1 MERIVWYKD
10 GQPIDSVTADQSL
23 ASTPVKLTMT
33 GCFLQDGGLAVD
45 EAGGV
50 YTYDEYGSRII
61 KWSSLSGVTT
71 VGPFEHAQV
80 LRLFVD
86 HAGNVYA
93 SQTQTQQAVKFTPG
107 SQNGIVVAAVPPV
120 ANLGGTSETGLYVD
134 CQGTVYIG
142 DAFSG
147 AVYKWPAGDTSGT
160 VVIGTNGP
168 GAADNL
174 QVDSSGNVFVL
185 TNAGVQKCSPGA
197 SRSVTVASFGPSFP
211 INAQCMWMDGSDTIY
226 LVGPDNGRSTVDVL
240 KWGPGAAGPTMVCD
254 YPLTELGYMG
264 LAMDTKGNIYTVGQV
279 GDQVYEFLK
288 TSNIDSVFT
297 PTATG
302 QYYAV
307 VTDMQGYAAITNKIV
322 INSPSAGPP
331 SIRISATAT
340 STPVCT
346 PISFTANTT
355 NAGIDPV
362 YQWEV
367 SGVPAGGD
375 STTYSYNL
383 FANGDQVYCILT
395 AQAGCSGPVTDTSN
409 ILTLS
414 IDPHGTASL
423 TIATPKNPICQ
434 GDPAAFAAT
443 VTNGSNAPAFEWLL
457 NGVPTGDDS
466 ATYTR
471 SNLFNGDV
479 ITCLL
484 TSDDVCGLAKSNS
497 IPLTVST
504 PPTVESGQIFTVLR
518 GHELTLD
525 PVTTGDNFPATSM
538 DASHGPLR
546 SQHCRP
552 GRQPQ
557 HQYPLYIDSHSTR
570 RLRSQRRRFW

>member
-1 MERIVWYKD
+1 METI
-10 GQPIDSVTADQSL
+10 
-23 ASTPVKLTMT
+23 
-33 GCFLQDGGLAVD
+33 
-45 EAGGV
+45 
-50 YTYDEYGSRII
+50 
-61 KWSSLSGVTT
+61 
-71 VGPFEHAQV
+71 
-80 LRLFVD
+80 
-86 HAGNVYA
+86 
-93 SQTQTQQAVKFTPG
+93 
-107 SQNGIVVAAVPPV
+107 
-120 ANLGGTSETGLYVD
+120 ETGLYVD

-142 DAFSG
+142 DGASG
-147 AVYKWPAGDTSGT
+147 AVYKWPAGDTSST
-160 VVIGTNGP
+160 VVFGTNGP
-168 GAADNL
+168 GSASTL
-174 QVDSSGNVFVL
+174 LVDSSGNIFVL
-185 TNAGVQKCSPGA
+185 MNSGVQKWAPGA
-197 SRSVTVASFGPSFP
+197 SSGVIVAPFGPSFP
-211 INAQCMWMDGSDTIY
+211 IFPEDMWMDGSDTIY
-226 LVGPDNGRSTVDVL
+226 LAGADNTRSNIEVL
-240 KWGPGAAGPTMVCD
+240 KWGPGAASHLIVCSFPVSE
-254 YPLTELGYMG
+254 YGIP
-264 LAMDTKGNIYTVGQV
+264 AVNMDTKGNIYAVGQV

-307 VTDMQGYAAITNKIV
+307 VTDMQGYAAMTNKIV
-322 INSPSAGPP
+322 INSPAAGPP

-367 SGVPAGGD
+367 EAVSRPAATAPRIPITSLPTATR
-375 STTYSYNL
+375 ST
-383 FANGDQVYCILT
+383 CILT
-395 AQAGCSGPVTDTSN
+395 AQASCSGPVTDTSN
-409 ILTLS
+409 MLTLS

-434 GDPAAFAAT
+434 GDPAAFTAT

-471 SNLFNGDV
+471 SNLSNGDV

-525 PVTTGDNFPATSM
+525 PVTTGDISSYQWTPPTGLSDPNIADPVASPNANTLYTLTVTAPGGCTASGGILVNVYTPISIPGAFTPNGDGHNDLFYVLGGPINSRVEEFAVFNRYGAEVFHAHGTAPGDPGAAWNGTLHGTPAPEGTYVYM
-538 DASHGPLR
+538 VVMGFADGT
-546 SQHCRP
+546 
-552 GRQPQ
+552 RQV
-557 HQYPLYIDSHSTR
+557 YKGTVLLIR
-570 RLRSQRRRFW
+570 